1 MDPARRLAAA
11 GLKARFDTAGRRP
24 YDRPVTDVEPA
35 RGAELR
41 QLSAADRDWVEQ
53 LIVERWGDPFVV
65 GRGGVWK
72 PAELPGFAVF
82 DGGECV
88 GLVTYELDGKVCEI
102 VTIDALREGVG
113 IGTTLL
119 AAVVDAARAAGCNR
133 VQLMT
138 TNNNLRALAFYQ
150 KRGFRLVGLRPG
162 AIDEER
168 KLKPSMPAVDAQG
181 LPIRDELHL
190 ELPLT

>member
-1 MDPARRLAAA
+1 MT
-11 GLKARFDTAGRRP
+11 G
-24 YDRPVTDVEPA
+24 
-35 RGAELR
+35 
-41 QLSAADRDWVEQ
+41 ADRDWVERT
-53 LIVERWGDPFVV
+53 IVERWGEPIVV

-72 PAELPGFAVF
+72 PAELPGFGAF
-82 DGGECV
+82 EGEECV
-88 GLVTYELDGKVCEI
+88 GLVTYEINGEACEV

-113 IGTTLL
+113 IGTALL
-119 AAVVDAARAAGCNR
+119 EHVVETARKAGCSR

-150 KRGFRLVGLRPG
+150 KRGFRLVALRPG

-168 KLKPSMPAVDAQG
+168 KLKPSMPTVDSHG

-190 ELPLT
+190 ELPL